1 MVVPLGEEE
10 EEPLRERERDVYPS
24 GQCEVLAWAR
34 RERERDTS
42 KLCKEHVLLN
52 AGQAL
57 D

>member
-10 EEPLRERERDVYPS
+10 EEPLREREMYIPVGNVKYWL
-24 GQCEVLAWAR
+24 GHGE
-34 RERERDTS
+34 RERERETS